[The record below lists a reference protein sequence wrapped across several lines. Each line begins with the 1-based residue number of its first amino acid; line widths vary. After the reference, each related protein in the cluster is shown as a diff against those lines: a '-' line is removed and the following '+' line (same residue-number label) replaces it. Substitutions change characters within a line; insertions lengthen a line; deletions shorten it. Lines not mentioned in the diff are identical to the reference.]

1 MRRSIAG
8 IIAGLVAW
16 VLIVTALNWGL
27 RLWLPGYREAEP
39 TLLFTLAMKLAR
51 LSIAVVTSIAAGALV
66 RIIAPASR
74 AAPWIVGLAMVTLFV
89 PVHIQLWARFPI
101 WYHLTFLLTLAPLVV
116 LGASL
121 VRRDRVDD
129 AHPSANVG

>member
-16 VLIVTALNWGL
+16 MLIVTVLNWGL

-39 TLLFTLAMKLAR
+39 SLLFTLAMKIAR
-51 LSIAVVTSIAAGALV
+51 LSIAVVTSVAAGALV
-66 RIIAPASR
+66 RAIAPSSR
-74 AAPWIVGLAMVTLFV
+74 VAPWTVGLVMVALFV
-89 PVHIQLWARFPI
+89 PVHIQLWNRFPI

-116 LGASL
+116 LGAFL
-121 VRRDRVDD
+121 VPREKVGDV
-129 AHPSANVG
+129 HPTASDG